1 MATVNN
7 LTRQCV
13 LQAVQAVLAILSK
26 FSIGVLSLDFSG
38 VPVHS
43 DLSLFRGLR

>member
-1 MATVNN
+1 MTTVNN

-26 FSIGVLSLDFSG
+26 FSIGVMYLDFSG
-38 VPVHS
+38 ILVRS
-43 DLSLFRGLR
+43 DSSLFRRRG